1 MRSPIRALRY
11 PLPPS
16 SRISSASDI
25 SKPQVQSIPNP
36 QSTKKKKCGSE
47 TDGLEIPG
55 KDRPSQTL
63 RISKRSNM
71 KIAAQLPLPH
81 RALTRLETY
90 RSGGG
95 AGHPTDLKPNPG
107 AGKPPSLSGVLT
119 LAARTHTRRL
129 STPRAHPGVGGGP
142 PLHPCV
148 WRACQS
154 LAADPLLPRSLLP
167 NCLVLCGAQRRG
179 GGLDD
184 GV

>member
-71 KIAAQLPLPH
+71 KIAAQLPLPPSPPASKPTAQVAG
-81 RALTRLETY
+81 RATR
-90 RSGGG
+90 
-95 AGHPTDLKPNPG
+95 PT
-107 AGKPPSLSGVLT
+107 
-119 LAARTHTRRL
+119 
-129 STPRAHPGVGGGP
+129 
-142 PLHPCV
+142 
-148 WRACQS
+148 
-154 LAADPLLPRSLLP
+154 
-167 NCLVLCGAQRRG
+167 
-179 GGLDD
+179 
-184 GV
+184 